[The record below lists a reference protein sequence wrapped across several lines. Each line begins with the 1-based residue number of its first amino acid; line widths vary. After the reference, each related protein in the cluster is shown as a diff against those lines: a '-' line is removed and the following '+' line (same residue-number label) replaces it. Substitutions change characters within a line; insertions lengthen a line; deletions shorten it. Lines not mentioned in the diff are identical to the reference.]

1 MTWPPPTQPPT
12 VTHHLLPCP
21 PTLDDRSCPAVACLL
36 PWFVCCTGSG
46 CSSGASANHRPD
58 LQRISGTPFRC
69 SSRSWLLLD
78 SCTSTSCWPFFHC
91 VETTLRRS
99 GDCMGLV
106 SPHAFVKLLVSL
118 LYVPT
123 TPAPV
128 VPGTYYVPLATS
140 WVCVCAVLQR
150 YVCGPCVH
158 TLTLAPAPL
167 APFHAHTLCV
177 RAGHPGLESVRD
189 TRGPRCSAT
198 HNCSG
203 KPQVYA
209 GNSLFRGDA
218 GVKGGQDHD

>member
-1 MTWPPPTQPPT
+1 M
-12 VTHHLLPCP
+12 V
-21 PTLDDRSCPAVACLL
+21 CLL
-36 PWFVCCTGSG
+36 HWQWVFVWSQRQ
-46 CSSGASANHRPD
+46 SQARPAAY
-58 LQRISGTPFRC
+58 LGYSIP
-69 SSRSWLLLD
+69 LLVQKLAAA
-78 SCTSTSCWPFFHC
+78 
-91 VETTLRRS
+91 
-99 GDCMGLV
+99 GLV
-106 SPHAFVKLLVSL
+106 HEYQLLAVLSL
-118 LYVPT
+118 CGDDLEAQWRLHGLGVATCIREVASLRVPVQVPT
-123 TPAPV
+123 TPAPF

-150 YVCGPCVH
+150 YVCAPCVH